1 MITLRNKDLDG
12 NDYIYEGLTEETEEE
27 LRKVGFLTPH
37 KIHNEILYHL
47 NLTYQNH
54 YTSYI
59 PRTKLSFAKG
69 KATYGGTEGYWEAAV
84 IKNTIVKGIMGYLEE
99 EDILKYTSYIFTIS
113 KYDKWFEEMP
123 FEFYRIR
130 DFEKA
135 KEIRDKIF
143 SFNYP
148 LLGRYGSLEV

>member
-1 MITLRNKDLDG
+1 MKNKAILEGLLFVVGEEGLSIEQITDVLDISEEEAKSVLKDL
-12 NDYIYEGLTEETEEE
+12 
-27 LRKVGFLTPH
+27 KH
-37 KIHNEILYHL
+37 
-47 NLTYQNH
+47 
-54 YTSYI
+54 SY
-59 PRTKLSFAKG
+59 
-69 KATYGGTEGYWEAAV
+69 
-84 IKNTIVKGIMGYLEE
+84 EE